1 MKVIFVILLQNGLK
15 QIYCKKF
22 LFFAYYIDISQGFCN
37 KFIHLSFYLNK
48 YPSIYPDPKIM
59 ICQKTSSTLL
69 VILVLLLL
77 VPATPSAQDWQLVW
91 SDEFEA
97 GILDTTRWEYM
108 YGTGAQYGL
117 QGWGNFERQYY
128 TDREENIY
136 VKDGKLHIRALK
148 ESYRTRNYTS
158 ARIRTKGMADFRY
171 GKFEVRAKLP
181 EGQGLWPAIWML
193 PTENIYGGWPAS
205 GEIDIMELVGHEP
218 DVVHGTVHYGSS
230 PGDHRSRG
238 WYYTLSDG
246 KFSDDFHVFTIE
258 WVPGRISWFV
268 NGNWYT
274 MATERNLA
282 PYHWPFDQ
290 KFHLLLNVA
299 VGGTWP
305 GDPDDTTEFPQEMI
319 VDWIRV
325 YQDAELTSSMP
336 DELQDV
342 PSRFALHQNH
352 PNPFNPTTNISFD
365 LPEASHVSIGVYD
378 VLGRQ
383 VAVLANRDFQAGSH
397 SIPFDARDLSS
408 GTYIYRVVT
417 DSYQNSRTMQLAK

>member
-1 MKVIFVILLQNGLK
+1 
-15 QIYCKKF
+15 
-22 LFFAYYIDISQGFCN
+22 
-37 KFIHLSFYLNK
+37 
-48 YPSIYPDPKIM
+48 M
-59 ICQKTSSTLL
+59 IRQKTPSTLL
-69 VILVLLLL
+69 VILALLLL
-77 VPATPSAQDWQLVW
+77 VPATLSAQDWQLVW

-97 GILDTTRWEYM
+97 DILDTTKWEYM

-136 VKDGKLHIRALK
+136 LKDGKLHIRALN
-148 ESYRTRNYTS
+148 ESYRTRSYTS

-171 GKFEVRAKLP
+171 GKFEIRAKLP

-193 PTENIYGGWPAS
+193 PTENVYGGWPAS

-218 DVVHGTVHYGSS
+218 DVVHGTVHYGPS
-230 PGDHRSRG
+230 PGEHRSRG
-238 WYYTLSDG
+238 WHYTLSDG

-258 WVPGRISWFV
+258 WIPGRINWFV
-268 NGNWYT
+268 DGNWYT

-325 YQDAELTSSMP
+325 YQDAELTSSIP

-342 PSRFALHQNH
+342 PSHFALHQNH

-397 SIPFDARDLSS
+397 SIPFDARNLSS

-417 DSYQNSRTMQLAK
+417 DSYQKSRTMQLVK